1 MIKDDINEVIND
13 LRARRDALSLAH
25 EDLKNNNDKW
35 NGIII
40 VLSLITGMIESIKI
54 KLNIN
59 NDFMALVPILMSSVV
74 ASISALI
81 KFKKFNEQME
91 VLIQSSSLLTN
102 TLTKCRNQ
110 TELTDDIRKE
120 YHTALQA
127 LETSLYPDLR
137 RRFLKQAHKNL
148 LCILSLEQKYYS
160 SIEKVNHG
168 EKIDIKCDSNS
179 DGTPDL
185 SLKHVNSFVNDEPV
199 VEEKE
204 IEMNELDISNHR
216 DKELKVIIE

>member
-25 EDLKNNNDKW
+25 EDLKSNNDKW

-54 KLNIN
+54 KLNID

-81 KFKKFNEQME
+81 KFKKYPEQME
-91 VLIQSSSLLTN
+91 TIVQSSSLLTN
-102 TLTKCRNQ
+102 TLTKCRNE
-110 TELTDDIRKE
+110 TELTDTIRKE

-137 RRFLKQAHKNL
+137 KKFLKQSHKNL
-148 LCILSLEQKYYS
+148 LCILKQEQDYYKN
-160 SIEKVNHG
+160 IDRVNRG
-168 EKIDIKCDSNS
+168 EKIDIKCDSGS
-179 DGTPDL
+179 DGTPDI
-185 SLKHVNSFVNDEPV
+185 SLKHVKSFV
-199 VEEKE
+199 EETKD
-204 IEMNELDISNHR
+204 IEMNELDVSHHR
-216 DKELKVIIE
+216 EKELEIINE

>member
-25 EDLKNNNDKW
+25 EDLKSNNDKW

-54 KLNIN
+54 KLNID

-81 KFKKFNEQME
+81 KFKKYPEQME
-91 VLIQSSSLLTN
+91 TIVQSSSLLTN
-102 TLTKCRNQ
+102 TLTKCRNE
-110 TELTDDIRKE
+110 TELTDAIRKE
-120 YHTALQA
+120 YHAALQA

-137 RRFLKQAHKNL
+137 KKFLKQSHKNL
-148 LCILSLEQKYYS
+148 LCILKQEQDYYKN
-160 SIEKVNHG
+160 IERVNNG
-168 EKIDIKCDSNS
+168 EKIDIKCDSGS
-179 DGTPDL
+179 DGTPDI
-185 SLKHVNSFVNDEPV
+185 SIKHVKSFV
-199 VEEKE
+199 EETKE
-204 IEMNELDISNHR
+204 IEMNELDVSNHR
-216 DKELKVIIE
+216 EKELNVIIE

>member
-25 EDLKNNNDKW
+25 EDLKSNSDKW
-35 NGIII
+35 NGVII

-81 KFKKFNEQME
+81 KFKKYPEQME
-91 VLIQSSSLLTN
+91 TIVQSSSLLTN
-102 TLTKCRNQ
+102 TLTKCRNE
-110 TELTDDIRKE
+110 TELTEPIRKE
-120 YHTALQA
+120 YHAALQA

-137 RRFLKQAHKNL
+137 KKFLKQSHKNL
-148 LCILSLEQKYYS
+148 LCILKQEQDYYKN
-160 SIEKVNHG
+160 IDKVNRG
-168 EKIDIKCDSNS
+168 EKIDIKCDSGS
-179 DGTPDL
+179 DGTPDI
-185 SLKHVNSFVNDEPV
+185 SLKHVKSFV
-199 VEEKE
+199 EETKE
-204 IEMNELDISNHR
+204 IEMNELDVSNHR
-216 DKELKVIIE
+216 EKELNVIIE